1 MQFICVLSRQLCVLS
16 PENACKSD
24 HTLYT
29 SCLWQ
34 HSVSKHKEFSTD
46 TSGLKTKCL
55 REACFLW
62 VNKCT
67 SCIRTQ
73 RCFNSYAHFISSAL
87 SPKGEE
93 EMLDS
98 QLGVC
103 SFSVRWLVCLFVCF
117 QHLSDQYYKMTQQA
131 FRDAALR
138 DGSFA
143 YSCSDED

>member
-1 MQFICVLSRQLCVLS
+1 
-16 PENACKSD
+16 
-24 HTLYT
+24 
-29 SCLWQ
+29 
-34 HSVSKHKEFSTD
+34 
-46 TSGLKTKCL
+46 
-55 REACFLW
+55 
-62 VNKCT
+62 
-67 SCIRTQ
+67 
-73 RCFNSYAHFISSAL
+73 
-87 SPKGEE
+87 
-93 EMLDS
+93 MLDS